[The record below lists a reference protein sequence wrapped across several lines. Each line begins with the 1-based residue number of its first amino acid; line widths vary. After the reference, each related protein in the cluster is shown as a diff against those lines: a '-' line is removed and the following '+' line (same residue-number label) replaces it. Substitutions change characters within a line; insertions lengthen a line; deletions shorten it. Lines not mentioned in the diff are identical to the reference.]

1 MTKATATKSF
11 SIAFLRGVNIAGHTM
26 ISMKELPDLFLKLGL
41 GDVKTYI
48 QSGNIIFKNG
58 TGLDDAFLEEKIEQ
72 EIKQK
77 FDAKVSVMVRS
88 VSDLKSLASRN
99 PFLKEPDFDPSRMAV
114 IFLQEKASQDGINK
128 VKDID
133 YPPDKFRISG
143 REIFLY
149 CPNGF
154 GRTKL
159 YTNFFEKKMG
169 VIGTS
174 RNWKTISTIVDMT
187 IKS

>member
-1 MTKATATKSF
+1 MIKGSDAKS
-11 SIAFLRGVNIAGHTM
+11 SCIAFLRGVNVAGHAM

-48 QSGNIIFKNG
+48 QSGNIIFKNE
-58 TGLDDAFLEEKIEQ
+58 TGQNDAVIEEKIEQ
-72 EIKQK
+72 EIKKK
-77 FDAKVSVMVRS
+77 FDAKVSVMLRS

-99 PFLKEPDFDPSRMAV
+99 PFLKEPDFEPSRMAV
-114 IFLQEKASQDGINK
+114 IFLQEKASQDAINK

-133 YPPDKFRISG
+133 YPPDKFSISG
-143 REIFLY
+143 REIFIY

-174 RNWKTISTIVDMT
+174 RNWKTISTLVDMT
-187 IKS
+187 NKS